1 MSFRLP
7 ADFYVPEN
15 AIVNLLLNFG
25 YGAGFGP
32 GSVMNV
38 SVNDEL
44 VHGLSLN
51 NENGQS
57 FRDYQLRVPA
67 RFFKGGVNYIDFDVA
82 LNAPLAGVPCDDV
95 AGKHLVFQLVD
106 SSSIELPN
114 AGNVAVQPNLALFA
128 ETAYPFARF
137 KTAPASTIA
146 IPSEQYLDTALTL
159 SAKLAQV
166 AQVPLLNVQIAMGSE
181 VTKEGSIIVLGTPET
196 LSQLEQSEFS
206 TAMEATKRWSY
217 RLQNNLYNHIRTVTG
232 DESFKEM
239 RTNGQTVQK
248 NDLGEQA
255 ILTAQAHPTSSQTD
269 TLFIVAAQTPELL
282 QTRVTELV
290 SLSMWG
296 QMAGDFFA
304 WKDALSPSLVMQVN
318 DKYEVGAADDNWLH
332 LRLWLSNNPWYW
344 LIGFVVTVFVVSLII
359 YLLLKRR
366 NKQVQD
372 SW

>member
-1 MSFRLP
+1 M
-7 ADFYVPEN
+7 
-15 AIVNLLLNFG
+15 
-25 YGAGFGP
+25 
-32 GSVMNV
+32 
-38 SVNDEL
+38 
-44 VHGLSLN
+44 
-51 NENGQS
+51 
-57 FRDYQLRVPA
+57 
-67 RFFKGGVNYIDFDVA
+67 
-82 LNAPLAGVPCDDV
+82 
-95 AGKHLVFQLVD
+95 
-106 SSSIELPN
+106 
-114 AGNVAVQPNLALFA
+114 
-128 ETAYPFARF
+128 
-137 KTAPASTIA
+137 
-146 IPSEQYLDTALTL
+146 
-159 SAKLAQV
+159 
-166 AQVPLLNVQIAMGSE
+166 LNVQIAMGSE

-318 DKYEVGAADDNWLH
+318 DKYEVGEADDNGLH

-359 YLLLKRR
+359 YLLLERR